1 MASSKPAWATNSKTP
16 SQTKAPDSAFDKR
29 MLKILDTFHIKRYMS
44 DVVAYICNPS
54 TQEAEAG
61 GSIIR
66 GLEETQKIHDQKL
79 GVQLSDSVFLQK
91 VLGWISK
98 TPSPNERKDI

>member
-54 TQEAEAG
+54 T
-61 GSIIR
+61 
-66 GLEETQKIHDQKL
+66 
-79 GVQLSDSVFLQK
+79 
-91 VLGWISK
+91 
-98 TPSPNERKDI
+98 